1 MIFKVL
7 ISSSMLN
14 FFEVFPSADDGRRI
28 QTEFKIL
35 VPTFLSIFR
44 RKYTQLQFISHL
56 FPLWP
61 DHPADKQER
70 IGFLVL
76 N

>member
-1 MIFKVL
+1 M
-7 ISSSMLN
+7 MA
-14 FFEVFPSADDGRRI
+14 E
-28 QTEFKIL
+28 EFKLKFKTL
-35 VPTFLSIFR
+35 VATFLSIFR